1 MIIKSMSRKVPS
13 FAQLLSYIEREPGQE
28 EFCIRH
34 NLMARDMER
43 IRTEFERNGT
53 LLRKRKNGV
62 YLYHEIISITRA
74 KGLSAKEQKDRLYQ
88 IAQNYIAARCPDN
101 LVFGGLHQDKDHSYH
116 MHLMISANRAGQQN
130 RLRLSKGQFREIQV
144 QLEAHVLENFP
155 ELEQTLAIGKVSD
168 RRLKKGEVELER
180 RTGKRPKREEVL
192 ERVQNAFDLSQ
203 DRDSFF
209 EALGRNDLELYVR
222 GKNLG
227 VVDHESGKN
236 HRLKTLNPELAE
248 QIEKRM
254 NEVETARSKKSPA
267 GEKEKTVGPQQ
278 ENQEPQTKQPEHD
291 AAQERTM
298 RDSDKE
304 KDTVKQEAPQYG
316 SDENIKRRQEIEKGE
331 RTPDPE
337 MDIMTHEDWR
347 KQDHASHK
355 FAQSWRRTID
365 DLRGKDR
372 SEEKSRDK
380 GKGRSR

>member
-34 NLMARDMER
+34 NLMSRDMDR
-43 IRTEFERNGT
+43 IRAEFERNGT

-192 ERVQNAFDLSQ
+192 ERVQNAFDQSQ

-209 EALGRNDLELYVR
+209 EALGRYDLELYVR

-227 VVDHESGKN
+227 VIDHESGKN

-248 QIEKRM
+248 QIKRRM
-254 NEVETARSKKSPA
+254 NEVETARSEKSPA
-267 GEKEKTVGPQQ
+267 GEKEKSTEAYRFGKEAGTNRDQ
-278 ENQEPQTKQPEHD
+278 EQTEEQKHTEPELEQEEID
-291 AAQERTM
+291 ERYIVEDDELSEIQKSWKKSM
-298 RDSDKE
+298 REEREESAERE
-304 KDTVKQEAPQYG
+304 KDDP
-316 SDENIKRRQEIEKGE
+316 KRE
-331 RTPDPE
+331 R
-337 MDIMTHEDWR
+337 
-347 KQDHASHK
+347 
-355 FAQSWRRTID
+355 
-365 DLRGKDR
+365 
-372 SEEKSRDK
+372 
-380 GKGRSR
+380 

>member
-34 NLMARDMER
+34 NLMSRDLDR
-43 IRTEFERNGT
+43 IRAEFERNGT

-88 IAQNYIAARCPDN
+88 ITQNYIAARCPDN

-116 MHLMISANRAGQQN
+116 MHLMISANRSGQDK

-168 RRLKKGEVELER
+168 RRLKKGEAELER

-209 EALGRNDLELYVR
+209 EALGRYDLELYVR
-222 GKNLG
+222 GKTLG
-227 VVDHESGKN
+227 VIDHESGKK
-236 HRLKTLNPELAE
+236 HRLKTLSPELAE
-248 QIEKRM
+248 QIESRM
-254 NEVETARSKKSPA
+254 NEVEMSRSEKSSA
-267 GEKEKTVGPQQ
+267 GEKEKGAEAERSGKEAGT
-278 ENQEPQTKQPEHD
+278 NR
-291 AAQERTM
+291 AQEETKEREHSEPELEQEEIDG
-298 RDSDKE
+298 RDIVEEDELSEIQKTWKKSIREEREESAERE
-304 KDTVKQEAPQYG
+304 KDDP
-316 SDENIKRRQEIEKGE
+316 KRE
-331 RTPDPE
+331 R
-337 MDIMTHEDWR
+337 
-347 KQDHASHK
+347 
-355 FAQSWRRTID
+355 
-365 DLRGKDR
+365 
-372 SEEKSRDK
+372 
-380 GKGRSR
+380 